1 LVQLLAPAVVM
12 PLATSW
18 RFHVHHVDRW
28 QRTCEAGR
36 PFLFLLW
43 HEAWLP
49 LLWRHRQQQVAI
61 VVSQGREGQYLAN
74 YARRI
79 GYRAVQGSSTS
90 GGARALLGAIRAL
103 DDGHTVAIT
112 PDGPRGPRRHVK
124 PGVVRAAQRAN
135 AVILPLHAVARSA
148 WRLRSWDHT
157 MIPKPFARIDVGYGE
172 PFTVA
177 PGRSGLEAGIV
188 RCADALRHVEQ
199 ELPG

>member
-1 LVQLLAPAVVM
+1 MVRLVAPAIVM

-18 RFHVHHVDRW
+18 RYRLHHPDRW
-28 QRTCEAGR
+28 LRTRDGGR

-49 LLWRHRQQQVAI
+49 LLWRHRRQNVAI
-61 VVSQGREGQYLAN
+61 VVSEGREGQYLAD

-112 PDGPRGPRRHVK
+112 PDGPRGPRRCIK

-135 AVILPLHAVARSA
+135 AVILPLHAVARRE
-148 WRLRSWDHT
+148 WRLRSWDRT
-157 MIPKPFARIDVGYGE
+157 MIPKPFARVDVGYGE
-172 PFTVA
+172 PFTVS
-177 PGRSGLEAGIV
+177 PGRSGLEEGIV
-188 RCADALRHVEQ
+188 RCATALHEVER
-199 ELPG
+199 ELAG